1 MHYLI
6 IMNYNEFIDQCKQN
20 PPKGFYHIHHIIPR
34 YKGGTDDPSNLIKLS
49 IHDHA
54 YAHYLLAQEHDWLK
68 NICSCCLILFGSS
81 AGKSEQDVLRALNDD
96 KFLKELEEQIRPVYV
111 KNFRHKN
118 ALPLRYARKTALE
131 RHYEIIEVCPVC
143 GKELPYDRWT
153 CSNECELKWRSEQR
167 AKVKRAQSDNLKKSY
182 HKRDKVA
189 AACKS
194 SAAQKG
200 KKRDIRW
207 ITDGQNN
214 KAIGCSDPIP
224 DGWRLG
230 RSNCGSKVGYE
241 WANKYGATRE
251 KDFSV
256 FNAAGDS
263 HVVFEEDV
271 EHWRKLGYE
280 PQDFTVND
288 GVTNTKINWLSWPW
302 FKAHGYVK
310 GKASEYNGNVFIVY
324 NEEDERKSKEED
336 VEQYISK
343 GFKVKVFFVHKEKD
357 VKKIGWEDWDSYK
370 KQGYTLGLK

>member
-1 MHYLI
+1 MHYFI

-34 YKGGTDDPSNLIKLS
+34 YKGGTDDSSNLIALS
-49 IHDHA
+49 VHDHIQ
-54 YAHYLLAQEHDWLK
+54 AHLYLAIEDNFMANMRAISFLLGSPKRTRTLQEIENILKDNKLILEIERLHSPVYWLK
-68 NICSCCLILFGSS
+68 YPNR
-81 AGKSEQDVLRALNDD
+81 KP
-96 KFLKELEEQIRPVYV
+96 IRITRGLAE
-111 KNFRHKN
+111 KRG
-118 ALPLRYARKTALE
+118 
-131 RHYEIIEVCPVC
+131 YEIIEVCPVC

-167 AKVKRAQSDNLKKSY
+167 AKVKQAQSDNLKKSY